1 MTTQLALRLDDE
13 QVRELDRIVIAWDD
27 IANRS
32 EAVRLAVAEF
42 IERRRRLDIDR
53 QIVEGYKRIPQGEV
67 DRWGD
72 LGEQLAGHARELAR
86 RLDLED
92 GRWNAAW

>member
-32 EAVRLAVAEF
+32 EAVRLAIAEF
-42 IERRRRLDIDR
+42 I
-53 QIVEGYKRIPQGEV
+53 VVRICTSAW
-67 DRWGD
+67 D
-72 LGEQLAGHARELAR
+72 AARVS
-86 RLDLED
+86 
-92 GRWNAAW
+92 